1 MATKSDI
8 IAKVA
13 KKHLLL
19 DKVIIA
25 VIVDSFFRV
34 FSNTLKYHNRV
45 EIRGFGSFSIRS
57 YNLKEASNLRS
68 QKIAKH
74 QYFKTYFRS
83 SKKLS
88 LLINE

>member
-19 DKVIIA
+19 NKVIIA
-25 VIVDSFFRV
+25 AIVDSFFRV
-34 FSNTLKYHNRV
+34 FSNALKYHNRV

-57 YNLKEASNLRS
+57 YNLKEASNLTS
-68 QKIAKH
+68 QKVAKH